1 MISLRVASQI
11 NSRTGSD
18 VTQSIDEVALY
29 YQATDG
35 EKKKRV
41 YGLGCQSPSY
51 YCIGYTNRNKSN
63 ARSSETQNQ
72 EELQE
77 MHTKG
82 IRAQNNLITD
92 LRRTI

>member
-1 MISLRVASQI
+1 MSLREASQV
-11 NSRTGSD
+11 NSVLGND
-18 VTQSIDEVALY
+18 VSQLIDEVALY

-63 ARSSETQNQ
+63 ASSSETQNQ
-72 EELQE
+72 EELQNE
-77 MHTKG
+77 LTNVYRG
-82 IRAQNNLITD
+82 
-92 LRRTI
+92 LRHKII